1 MLMPKRTKYRKQFRG
16 KRRGAAHRGSSVAF
30 GEYALQAQ
38 TTGWVDS
45 RQIEAARRA
54 ITGSLR
60 RGGKIWIRIF
70 PDKPVTKK
78 PAEVRMGKGKGA
90 PDHWV
95 AVVKRGR
102 VIFEMAG
109 VPEDAA
115 REAFRRAH
123 HKLPV
128 KTKVI
133 TREETF

>member
-1 MLMPKRTKYRKQFRG
+1 MLMPRRTKYRKQFRG
-16 KRRGAAHRGSSVAF
+16 KRRGAAHRGSTVAF
-30 GEYALQAQ
+30 GDYALQAQ

-45 RQIEAARRA
+45 RQLEAARRA

-60 RGGKIWIRIF
+60 RGGKLWIRVF
-70 PDKPVTKK
+70 PDKPVSKK
-78 PAEVRMGKGKGA
+78 PVEVRMGKGKGA
-90 PDHWV
+90 TDRWV

-102 VIFEMAG
+102 VIFELAG

>member
-1 MLMPKRTKYRKQFRG
+1 MLMPRRTKYRKQFRG
-16 KRRGAAHRGSSVAF
+16 KRRGAAHRGSTVAF
-30 GEYALQAQ
+30 GDIALQAQ

-60 RGGKIWIRIF
+60 RGGKLWIRVF
-70 PDKPVTKK
+70 PDKPVSKK
-78 PAEVRMGKGKGA
+78 PVEVRMGKGKGA
-90 PDHWV
+90 TDRWV

-102 VIFEMAG
+102 VIFELAG

>member
-16 KRRGAAHRGSSVAF
+16 KRRGAAQTGNTVVF
-30 GEYALQAQ
+30 GEFGLQAQ
-38 TTGWVDS
+38 TTAWIDS

-60 RGGKIWIRIF
+60 RGGKVCIRIF
-70 PDKPVTKK
+70 SDKPVTKK
-78 PAEVRMGKGKGA
+78 PVEVRMGKGKGA
-90 PDHWV
+90 TDRWV

-102 VIFEMAG
+102 VIFEIAG

-128 KTKVI
+128 KTQVI
-133 TREETF
+133 AREETF

>member
-1 MLMPKRTKYRKQFRG
+1 MLMPRRTKYRKQFRG
-16 KRRGAAHRGSSVAF
+16 KRRGAAHRGSTVAF
-30 GEYALQAQ
+30 GDFALQAQ

-60 RGGKIWIRIF
+60 RGGKLWIRVF
-70 PDKPVTKK
+70 PDKPVSKK
-78 PAEVRMGKGKGA
+78 PVEVRMGKGKGA
-90 PDHWV
+90 TDRWV
-95 AVVKRGR
+95 SVVKRGR
-102 VIFEMAG
+102 VIFELAG